1 MKKKLGKISGIAM
14 ICIMILTSFAPVSF
28 AADKVEPELKTFG
41 GTEYFFANGVAITI
55 EAREDG
61 SEGALIKWDG
71 GEQNVGKNANVLG
84 GMHDDATSVSTSI
97 TMNGGTVRN
106 VIGGGLHKS
115 NCSSTNIVING
126 GNMVAVQG
134 GGASSLTKDCGC
146 SNASW
151 YNGNAKDSP
160 CQVENANVTING
172 GSVSSLVF
180 GGGEGISC
188 TKNSS
193 LTINDG
199 SLGSAWV
206 TAGGSNGY
214 TGSAKLS
221 IKGGDLNV
229 VQSVNRGSMDSAE
242 IEVTGGTIKDLY
254 LGGETGDSN
263 VTGSISNIKT
273 TIDGG
278 KIGTLSPGKSNN
290 TEIVMKDN
298 ENVNLDFKQGE
309 ITNVDENIKVDV
321 CTHEGNIEF
330 KVEKVA
336 TCTEDG
342 LKVGICKICGERV
355 TEKVI
360 PKLGHKWNKGEVIKE
375 ATYTE
380 KGEIKY
386 TCLNDPTH
394 TKIEYIPMLVK
405 PDDKPVVAPD
415 KNTGNDNK
423 NSATG
428 NTKVTSNPKT
438 GDSGMLPYILISLVS
453 LGGFGFVLKKKF
465 I

>member
-1 MKKKLGKISGIAM
+1 MKKTLGKISGVIL
-14 ICIMILTSFAPVSF
+14 ICMMILSLSSTVSL

-41 GTEYFFANGVAITI
+41 GTEYFFANGATITI
-55 EAREDG
+55 ESRKDG

-71 GEQNVGKNANVLG
+71 GEQNVGKNSNILG
-84 GMHDDATSVSTSI
+84 GMHDDATPVSTSI

-115 NCSSTNIVING
+115 NCSSTDVVING
-126 GNMVAVQG
+126 GNLVSVQG

-151 YNGNAKDSP
+151 YNGDAKNSP

-188 TKNSS
+188 TKNAS
-193 LTINDG
+193 LTINGG
-199 SLGSAWV
+199 SLKSAWV
-206 TAGGSNGY
+206 TAGGSNCY

-221 IKGGDLNV
+221 IKGGELNV
-229 VQSVNRGSMDSAE
+229 VQSINRGSMDSAE

-254 LGGETGDSN
+254 LGGETGDSS
-263 VTGSISNIKT
+263 VTGTISNIKT

-278 KIGTLSPGKSNN
+278 KIETLSPGKSNN
-290 TEIVMKDN
+290 TEIDMKDN
-298 ENVNLDFKQGE
+298 EDVNLDYIQGE
-309 ITNVDENIKVDV
+309 ITNVSKNIKVDV
-321 CTHEGNIEF
+321 CSHDGNIEF
-330 KVEKVA
+330 KVEKPA

-342 LKVGICKICGERV
+342 LKSGVCKICGEKV
-355 TEKVI
+355 EKVI
-360 PKLGHKWNKGEVIKE
+360 SKLGHKWDKGKVIKK

-380 KGEIKY
+380 QGEIKY

-394 TKIEYIPMLVK
+394 TKIEYIPLLVK
-405 PDDKPVVAPD
+405 SDDTVNSPYKNTEKDNQHMD
-415 KNTGNDNK
+415 KNTVTD
-423 NSATG
+423 
-428 NTKVTSNPKT
+428 NTKVTLNPKT
-438 GDSGMLPYILISLVS
+438 GIAV
-453 LGGFGFVLKKKF
+453 
-465 I
+465 